1 MVGSDLSLVYSKA
14 AGNGGHVA
22 LYGGLEGLVSMG
34 YSDIIAGTSGGDG
47 GSIYVDSG
55 AVRCYFF
62 FCLVVCAP
70 ACVLE

>member
-55 AVRCYFF
+55 AVRCHFF
-62 FCLVVCAP
+62 LSCCVCTRVCA
-70 ACVLE
+70 